1 MGAAL
6 ATWNDMGPGTAGR
19 TGMPSRRGSGRS
31 HLRLVPQPAPGLT
44 TTTSGVPERTGMAH
58 PGVRLTRW
66 GRLALTLI
74 VPTTLAGS
82 LLLALTVAPGTA
94 QATGQRVV
102 LVQSGQTLSGLA
114 QAYLPDRNQ
123 ADAVSASGLAN
134 DPSSEH
140 ILAGQR
146 LLIPGS

>member
-82 LLLALTVAPGTA
+82 LLLARTVAPGTA
-94 QATGQRVV
+94 QATGQRAALV
-102 LVQSGQTLSGLA
+102 LSLLHLS
-114 QAYLPDRNQ
+114 
-123 ADAVSASGLAN
+123 
-134 DPSSEH
+134 DPP
-140 ILAGQR
+140 R
-146 LLIPGS
+146 PY